1 MQRAHQPYFP
11 MQKREDTQRDT
22 LYNDVISLLRKN
34 QKYGWSGV
42 NSESIAKKFVDRL
55 VALLWYIDP
64 HWEKLISRS
73 LKLPDIFN
81 ELEQYQCNENYNKF
95 YFTGHHKKEQ
105 LSREK
110 IEQLVKSLES
120 SIEQPWA
127 SKDKWMDFIIQVLL
141 LIESIKKYISYLQ
154 EVNQKM
160 NTIHYSDVSTRNP
173 GCDLKVYTIEVSDS
187 IHSKYEELS
196 NFLLEK
202 DSYEFFDLDEYT
214 PYDVIQK
221 YNYIKNLPLNVPV
234 TIYRYYQGNYLGTV
248 NYIWKV
254 PVRSDHRSE
263 TENARI
269 IAAINENLP
278 KYYTRQM
285 RKNALKEYSLFKKV
299 TPVVLRT
306 LYFDLTGD
314 ASTTN
319 NVISKEIEERLRIM
333 MQLEDPSIIVDLRT
347 NNGFK
352 GKEFNRF

>member
-1 MQRAHQPYFP
+1 MGGVASSFH
-11 MQKREDTQRDT
+11 
-22 LYNDVISLLRKN
+22 VRK
-34 QKYGWSGV
+34 
-42 NSESIAKKFVDRL
+42 L
-55 VALLWYIDP
+55 
-64 HWEKLISRS
+64 
-73 LKLPDIFN
+73 
-81 ELEQYQCNENYNKF
+81 
-95 YFTGHHKKEQ
+95 
-105 LSREK
+105 
-110 IEQLVKSLES
+110 KSLES

-127 SKDKWMDFIIQVLL
+127 SEDKWMDFIIQVLL

-160 NTIHYSDVSTRNP
+160 NTIHYSDISIRNP

-214 PYDVIQK
+214 SYDVIQK
-221 YNYIKNLPLNVPV
+221 YNYIKNLQLNVPV
-234 TIYRYYQGNYLGTV
+234 TIYRYYQ
-248 NYIWKV
+248 
-254 PVRSDHRSE
+254 E
-263 TENARI
+263 TENART

-285 RKNALKEYSLFKKV
+285 HKNALKKYSLFKKV

-306 LYFDLTGD
+306 FDLTGD
-314 ASTTN
+314 VSTTN

-333 MQLEDPSIIVDLRT
+333 MQLKDPSIIVDLHT

-352 GKEFNRF
+352 GKEFNCFWDEMGAYFNENTPAVDDR